1 MADRTVM
8 IIIDVAD
15 KTQGRL
21 DGLKKSLLAI
31 DAAAQKTRAKLAS
44 LGNRTYNATLRLI
57 DRVTQPGSRINAFLK
72 SIASKTYTIT
82 AKMGDAI
89 FGKIRSLEASL
100 MRVAGRAYT
109 VAVNLKDNVSGKIK
123 GLTDGLLMGAGGL
136 GVGMLGTAGIGYGAV
151 NALQSYMSFEK
162 QMSRVQAL
170 RQLDK
175 NSPEMQALVQQA
187 KDLGMQ
193 TAWTREQV
201 GQAMEY
207 MALAGF
213 ETPQMLK
220 ATPHLLNL
228 ASAGGIDLGS
238 ASDMMTDAMTAFNL
252 KATDSFKNAAG
263 QIIDMPQYFSDML
276 AKVQASSNTDLLQL
290 REAIKYGAPT
300 IGTMFAGVEGQEG
313 VQLRTEAA
321 RQMLVMLGLEAN
333 AGIKGSMAGTGVNT
347 LFNRLAGENRNTH
360 FAERLLGLEHA
371 ENGNMLMPLDF
382 IKAFQRKIK
391 NGMDVDEFM
400 QISEELAGE
409 KIHADTR
416 RKLNSTIESALKN
429 GGKLG
434 SADVMKMASMLAG
447 LENMPKLLAM
457 VFQDIDALESKMT
470 NVEGTASGMADTMLD
485 NLAGE
490 FTRLGSAWDA
500 FQQGFFE
507 GGAGDGIR
515 DFVKS
520 LTELTTRATKLF
532 ADGIQFADVGKMVVD
547 VIDRLKNKF
556 MELDGIGSLLAGG
569 ALMAAFVKIGRM
581 IQRVIGYAG
590 QLKGLQ
596 IGQMLGGATGA
607 GAKGGTI
614 SSASQVGTMNVT
626 AGVVNIAGK
635 AGAGGVGGTGGRKV
649 GDQSI
654 ISRYQQEKERIRGT
668 GAPPPPS
675 MSSTFRSGAMSG
687 AAFAAIFGAM
697 DVLNSKS
704 ISEERAKEAADALKV
719 ARSEYDELV
728 RQGRP
733 AEELAQH
740 AADIQRL
747 QGEQNQI
754 LQENQARERETLA
767 GATGS
772 VLGAAIGAGLGS
784 LVGPMGTMIGGMI
797 GSMIGEQGGK
807 ALGSIEPVRDNVVA
821 PKSTVSE
828 SLIES
833 KTAERLGIKKEEPT
847 GAFSEVVK
855 MGWLEKAPLS
865 YMLDKREG
873 QNFFGYNGTDIL
885 GAYDRRRAIGN
896 AKPRQIERAGTI
908 YEDELAAFAAETK
921 ALEET
926 AQRRNFERGL
936 GAWSNLPQQTFDAS
950 QMGKSALE
958 TYKSQTAR
966 FRGERQERMQAA
978 TSPVT
983 EQLFAPSMQAAAMFN
998 PYQMQMGEVATPD
1011 LSAFAE
1017 IQSQVESF
1025 VSSIGESI
1033 SGLGSTISDG
1043 LTSAFDGASE
1053 VVSSFATSIGEGLT
1067 SAVTSAGEM
1076 ISSLGSTITEGLTTA
1091 LTGAGEMFTSFGEL
1105 VNSALTSAQGVAASA
1120 LSAISST
1127 FETARSA
1134 IMSAWG
1140 ELPGFFSG
1148 VFSGLG
1154 GAAAAAGSAIY
1165 SGLTSVIGAV
1175 IGAWQSAASVVSS
1188 IISSI
1193 SAMASSAASMI
1204 PSFGGG
1210 GGGAAYA
1217 EGGFVDSPTQALI
1230 GEAGAE
1236 VVIPLSTS
1244 KRSRALDLFEKTAAI
1259 LGQGAGIPNSDFVS
1273 NIPELPANDNFTL
1286 PADTPV
1292 TTSASTSPSNNKA
1305 EISLGSVNVS
1315 FEISGVS
1322 DSDKVVAAI
1331 KERLSEVTNQ
1341 IAIKLSEQVGDAFG
1355 NMAVKH

>member
-1 MADRTVM
+1 
-8 IIIDVAD
+8 
-15 KTQGRL
+15 
-21 DGLKKSLLAI
+21 
-31 DAAAQKTRAKLAS
+31 
-44 LGNRTYNATLRLI
+44 
-57 DRVTQPGSRINAFLK
+57 
-72 SIASKTYTIT
+72 
-82 AKMGDAI
+82 
-89 FGKIRSLEASL
+89 
-100 MRVAGRAYT
+100 
-109 VAVNLKDNVSGKIK
+109 
-123 GLTDGLLMGAGGL
+123 
-136 GVGMLGTAGIGYGAV
+136 
-151 NALQSYMSFEK
+151 
-162 QMSRVQAL
+162 
-170 RQLDK
+170 
-175 NSPEMQALVQQA
+175 
-187 KDLGMQ
+187 
-193 TAWTREQV
+193 
-201 GQAMEY
+201 
-207 MALAGF
+207 
-213 ETPQMLK
+213 
-220 ATPHLLNL
+220 
-228 ASAGGIDLGS
+228 
-238 ASDMMTDAMTAFNL
+238 
-252 KATDSFKNAAG
+252 
-263 QIIDMPQYFSDML
+263 
-276 AKVQASSNTDLLQL
+276 
-290 REAIKYGAPT
+290 
-300 IGTMFAGVEGQEG
+300 
-313 VQLRTEAA
+313 
-321 RQMLVMLGLEAN
+321 
-333 AGIKGSMAGTGVNT
+333 
-347 LFNRLAGENRNTH
+347 
-360 FAERLLGLEHA
+360 
-371 ENGNMLMPLDF
+371 
-382 IKAFQRKIK
+382 
-391 NGMDVDEFM
+391 
-400 QISEELAGE
+400 
-409 KIHADTR
+409 
-416 RKLNSTIESALKN
+416 
-429 GGKLG
+429 
-434 SADVMKMASMLAG
+434 
-447 LENMPKLLAM
+447 
-457 VFQDIDALESKMT
+457 
-470 NVEGTASGMADTMLD
+470 
-485 NLAGE
+485 
-490 FTRLGSAWDA
+490 
-500 FQQGFFE
+500 
-507 GGAGDGIR
+507 
-515 DFVKS
+515 
-520 LTELTTRATKLF
+520 
-532 ADGIQFADVGKMVVD
+532 
-547 VIDRLKNKF
+547 
-556 MELDGIGSLLAGG
+556 
-569 ALMAAFVKIGRM
+569 
-581 IQRVIGYAG
+581 
-590 QLKGLQ
+590 
-596 IGQMLGGATGA
+596 
-607 GAKGGTI
+607 
-614 SSASQVGTMNVT
+614 
-626 AGVVNIAGK
+626 
-635 AGAGGVGGTGGRKV
+635 
-649 GDQSI
+649 
-654 ISRYQQEKERIRGT
+654 
-668 GAPPPPS
+668 
-675 MSSTFRSGAMSG
+675 MSG

-873 QNFFGYNGTDIL
+873 QNFFGYNGEDIL
-885 GAYDRRRAIGN
+885 GAYDRRRTIGN

-958 TYKSQTAR
+958 TYKSQTDR

-1011 LSAFAE
+1011 LSTFAE

-1067 SAVTSAGEM
+1067 SAITGAGEM
-1076 ISSLGSTITEGLTTA
+1076 ISSLGSTITDGLTTA

-1105 VNSALTSAQGVAASA
+1105 VNSALTSAQATAASA
-1120 LSAISST
+1120 LSAINST
-1127 FETARSA
+1127 FESARSA

-1140 ELPGFFSG
+1140 ELPGFFSS

-1175 IGAWQSAASVVSS
+1175 IGAWQSAASTVSS

-1210 GGGAAYA
+1210 GGKAYA
-1217 EGGFVDSPTQALI
+1217 QGGFVDSPTQALI

-1273 NIPELPANDNFTL
+1273 NIPELPASDNFTL

-1292 TTSASTSPSNNKA
+1292 TATASTSPTNAKA
-1305 EISLGSVNVS
+1305 EISLGGVNIS
-1315 FEISGVS
+1315 FEISGVN
-1322 DSDKVVAAI
+1322 DTDKVVAAI

-1341 IAIKLSEQVGDAFG
+1341 IATKLSDQMADAFG
-1355 NMAVKH
+1355 NMAVHH